1 MPADVACVGA
11 LTDKTRPLLGL
22 IFPAAHA
29 RRLTR
34 PFRRKIVRLSDV
46 VKGEGTEDGVVRG
59 YVTRVLR

>member
-1 MPADVACVGA
+1 MTPFGA
-11 LTDKTRPLLGL
+11 HLPRNALRMRV
-22 IFPAAHA
+22 